1 MEDEVTKR
9 TQDSE
14 VRRHRWERRVL
25 QGGVRRHNSVT
36 MAVGFKKVTS

>member
-1 MEDEVTKR
+1 MEDEVAKR

-25 QGGVRRHNSVT
+25 QAGIRRHNGVT
-36 MAVGFKKVTS
+36 LAVGFKKVTS